1 MIIFL
6 LHGVNPMGLISAQ
19 QLVPSLEEI
28 NPVTFPGNIFAD
40 LQGNDIDH
48 TLYPNTSFDPQ
59 NTP

>member
-6 LHGVNPMGLISAQ
+6 LHGFNPMGLISAQ

-48 TLYPNTSFDPQ
+48 TYYPNTSFDPQ

>member
-48 TLYPNTSFDPQ
+48 T
-59 NTP
+59 